1 MYKTVLLKL
10 SGEAISG
17 NEFPFSIDVLDN
29 LAKQIKAVVKKGV
42 RVGIVVG
49 GGNMCRGRQF
59 KLLGIDGERAD
70 YIGMCATVMNAQM
83 LGAALTKNKVD
94 NIVFTTFPVSKVKDY
109 DPKIANRYLKKGYV
123 CVFGGG
129 TGKPFFSTDTA
140 CALRASDIKAD
151 AILFAKNGTD
161 GVYDS
166 DPNINPNAK
175 RYKTLNY
182 NDIIKNK
189 LEVIDL
195 AAAKICAKN
204 NIEGFVF
211 NMLEKDA
218 IKKAVD
224 KKITGTVIK

>member
-1 MYKTVLLKL
+1 MYNTVLLKL
-10 SGEAISG
+10 SGEAIAEKG
-17 NEFPFSIDVLDN
+17 FPFSIDTLDY
-29 LAKQIKAVVKKGV
+29 LAKQIKALVKKGV
-42 RVGIVVG
+42 KVGIVVG

-59 KLLGIDGERAD
+59 KTLGIKQERAD

-94 NIVFTTFPVSKVKDY
+94 NVVFTTFPVNKVLNY
-109 DPKIANRYLKKGYV
+109 DPKKANSYLKKGYV

-140 CALRASDIKAD
+140 CALRATDIKAD
-151 AILFAKNGTD
+151 AILFAKNGTN

-166 DPNINPNAK
+166 DPNKNPNAK
-175 RYKTLNY
+175 RYETLSY

-195 AAAKICAKN
+195 AAAKILKKN

-211 NMLEKDA
+211 DMAEKDA
-218 IKKAVD
+218 IKKSVNH
-224 KKITGTVIK
+224 KVTGTVIK

>member
-1 MYKTVLLKL
+1 MYNTVLLKL
-10 SGEAISG
+10 SGEAIADT
-17 NEFPFSIDVLDN
+17 NYPFSIDTLDY
-29 LAKQIKAVVKKGV
+29 LSKQIKALVKKGV
-42 RVGIVVG
+42 KVGIVVG

-59 KLLGIDGERAD
+59 KKLGIEPERAD

-94 NIVFTTFPVSKVKDY
+94 NIVFTTFPVNKVNDY
-109 DPKIANRYLKKGYV
+109 DAKKANRYLNKGYV
-123 CVFGGG
+123 CIFGGG

-151 AILFAKNGTD
+151 AILFAKNGTN

-166 DPNINPNAK
+166 DPNKNPNAK
-175 RYKTLNY
+175 RYDVLKY
-182 NDIIKNK
+182 DDIIKNK

-195 AAAKICAKN
+195 AAAKICKKN

-211 NMLEKDA
+211 DMAEKDA
-218 IKKAVD
+218 IKKSVD
-224 KKITGTVIK
+224 HKVTGTVIK

>member
-1 MYKTVLLKL
+1 MYNTVLLKL
-10 SGEAISG
+10 SGEAIADKT
-17 NEFPFSIDVLDN
+17 FPYSIDTLDD
-29 LAKQIKAVVKKGV
+29 LAKQIKALVKKGV
-42 RVGIVVG
+42 KVGIVVG

-59 KLLGIDGERAD
+59 KLLGIEAERAD

-83 LGAALTKNKVD
+83 LGAALTKNKVE
-94 NIVFTTFPVSKVKDY
+94 NKVFTTFKVNKVEDY
-109 DPKIANRYLKKGYV
+109 DVKKANRYLNKGYV

-140 CALRASDIKAD
+140 CALRAKDINAE
-151 AILFAKNGTD
+151 AILFAKNGTN

-166 DPNINPNAK
+166 DPNKNPNAK
-175 RYKTLNY
+175 RYETLSY

-195 AAAKICAKN
+195 AAAKILKKN

-211 NMLEKDA
+211 DMAEKDA
-218 IKKAVD
+218 IKKSVD
-224 KKITGTVIK
+224 HKVTGTVIK